1 MEVVILPSGAEVG
14 VLAARKIRHLVNRKP
29 DAVLGLATGSSPLAI
44 YAALAAHVRDGSLDT
59 SRVSG
64 FALDEYVG
72 IPVEH
77 PESYAAVI
85 AREVTA
91 PLHLDPARVQVPD
104 GRAADVE
111 AACERYEDAIRAA
124 GGVDLQ
130 ILGIG
135 ANGHV
140 GFNEPTSSFASRT
153 RIKTL
158 HRTHPVRQRALL
170 RHARRRPDALP
181 HPGARH
187 DLRRARAAA
196 RGAGPAEGRGRRRRR
211 RGPADQH
218 LPGVGAAAA
227 TAASP
232 SWSTR
237 PRPPT
242 CSSPT
247 TTAGPTRTSRPGSS
261 SDHRLTLNLRTG
273 PTRVSR
279 ASRPGRA
286 APAARRS
293 RPRPAARRRRPARA
307 APAGPARPGPPRAPA
322 SMALRTSACTRG

>member
-1 MEVVILPSGAEVG
+1 MEIVILPSAAEVG
-14 VLAARKIRHLVNRKP
+14 LLAARKISQLVTRKP

-72 IPVEH
+72 IPAEH

-85 AREVTA
+85 HREVTV
-91 PLHLDPARVQVPD
+91 PLRLDPARVQVPD

-111 AACERYEDAIRAA
+111 QACERYEEAIRAA

-158 HRTHPVRQRALL
+158 TERTRADNARFFDTPDEVPTHCLTQGLGTISDARELL
-170 RHARRRPDALP
+170 LVAQGPQK
-181 HPGARH
+181 
-187 DLRRARAAA
+187 AAA
-196 RGAGPAEGRGRRRRR
+196 VAAAVEGPVTSMCPASILQHHRRVTVMV
-211 RGPADQH
+211 DE
-218 LPGVGAAAA
+218 AAAA
-227 TAASP
+227 
-232 SWSTR
+232 
-237 PRPPT
+237 
-242 CSSPT
+242 
-247 TTAGPTRTSRPGSS
+247 
-261 SDHRLTLNLRTG
+261 DLRLADYYRWTYANK
-273 PTRVSR
+273 
-279 ASRPGRA
+279 
-286 APAARRS
+286 PAWQQF
-293 RPRPAARRRRPARA
+293 
-307 APAGPARPGPPRAPA
+307 
-322 SMALRTSACTRG
+322 